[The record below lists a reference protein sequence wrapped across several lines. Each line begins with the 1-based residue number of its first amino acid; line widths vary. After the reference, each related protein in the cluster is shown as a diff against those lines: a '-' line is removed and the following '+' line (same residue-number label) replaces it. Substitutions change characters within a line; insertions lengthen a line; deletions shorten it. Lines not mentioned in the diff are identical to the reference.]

1 MPLDLTSLTKAGP
14 APPHGA
20 LGGAWPPALLRAYRR
35 ALPRLR
41 ALPGPERLEYL
52 RATAAAEEPE
62 ALAALDAAEPRRT
75 WILAWET
82 GEQPTAFHVCPARHD
97 GPVWAVAVGEYEGRT
112 FVASGGDDH
121 VVRLR
126 AVSDP
131 SGPDSEGRSGQ
142 SAPHLEGHPDQSDA
156 NPPNRPDQ
164 SDADLEGHAASVRA
178 LAFGAVD
185 GRPVLAGGDHGG
197 TIRTW
202 NPLTGASGF
211 TRDLTGGYPTAL
223 AFVEAEGGRTLLAV
237 AVGFHNRGYPEDDED
252 GRVDLLD
259 PATGELVRELRA
271 EERDAVLDLGVAKL
285 GERTV
290 LASLSPYELHVWDV
304 ATGERLGTA
313 ELDDVWPDMEQDG
326 LTPPLL
332 MGEWNGR
339 PEVGVV
345 ARIEHPPDYT
355 AQSRELVYLKLDN
368 LRDRS
373 RSRGFD
379 RDQGPVAMTTH
390 AGRNVM
396 LVANH
401 TDTGKEW
408 ERPAKAVI
416 TRPGHGTDIDLDA
429 DTRLI
434 TTAAFGSLAGRLCLA
449 TGGLDGT
456 VQVWDAQTPHQHRRT
471 GYGGSGLA
479 LVSTAQGAPALAVGT
494 HSDTVLVV
502 DAANGEKIGSVGC
515 RQSGR
520 NHDCDISPYD
530 HCCRGL
536 AAGNV
541 AGRPSI
547 ASSGCAAYGTMLWQ
561 PLSKIRGIARKD
573 DAEGGR
579 VTFGGLDHSSP
590 TALAFG
596 EVDGR
601 ALLAAGAEVWDPV
614 THECVAKLSRWGFAL
629 SESAFGRADDQPV
642 LATRRDNEVDLWNPL
657 TGRHI
662 RTLGVDDAGAGL
674 AMGRIADHD
683 VLAVG
688 SGRYVHLWDTT
699 AGERREW
706 VPHTST
712 VTCLSLVG
720 HDDRLLLVTGTED
733 GTMTLWDAAAPRH
746 RVAVLGAFARPVR
759 SVAAATIH
767 GRLYVY
773 GQSRYGRVL
782 AWRVD
787 AL

>member
-1 MPLDLTSLTKAGP
+1 MPLDLTSLIEAGP
-14 APPHGA
+14 ALPHGA
-20 LGGAWPPALLRAYRR
+20 LDGSWPPALLRAYLR

-41 ALPGPERLEYL
+41 TLPGSERLEFL

-62 ALAALDAAEPRRT
+62 ALAALDSAEPGT
-75 WILAWET
+75 WTLAWET

-97 GPVWAVAVGEYEGRT
+97 GPVWAVAVGEFEGRT
-112 FVASGGDDH
+112 LVASGGDDH

-126 AVSDP
+126 AVFDQ
-131 SGPDSEGRSGQ
+131 SGSE
-142 SAPHLEGHPDQSDA
+142 LEGHSDQA
-156 NPPNRPDQ
+156 AP
-164 SDADLEGHAASVRA
+164 DLEGHTASVRA
-178 LAFGAVD
+178 LVFGVVD
-185 GRPVLAGGDHGG
+185 GHPMLAGGDDGG

-237 AVGFHNRGYPEDDED
+237 AIGFYNRGHPEDDED

-259 PATGELVRELRA
+259 PATGELVRALRA
-271 EERDAVLDLGVAKL
+271 EERDAVLDLGVTKL

-290 LASLSPYELHVWDV
+290 LAALSPYELHVWDV
-304 ATGERLGTA
+304 TTGERLATA
-313 ELDDVWPDMEQDG
+313 ELDDIWEDMEQDG

-332 MGEWNGR
+332 IGEENGR

-345 ARIEHPPDYT
+345 VRIEHPPGYT
-355 AQSRELVYLKLDN
+355 VQSRELVYLKLDD
-368 LRDRS
+368 LRDKS
-373 RSRGFD
+373 RGRGFD

-401 TDTGKEW
+401 TDTGKKW

-416 TRPGHGTDIDLDA
+416 SHPGHKTDIDLDA

-471 GYGGSGLA
+471 GHGGSGLA
-479 LVSTAQGAPALAVGT
+479 LFTTAPGTPALAVGT
-494 HSDTVLVV
+494 HSDTVLLV
-502 DAANGEKIGSVGC
+502 DAAGGKKIGSVGC

-520 NHDCDISPYD
+520 GHDCDISPYD

-536 AAGNV
+536 TAGQV
-541 AGRPSI
+541 AGRPYI

-561 PLSKIRGIARKD
+561 PLSKTRGIARKD

-579 VTFGGLDHSSP
+579 VTFGGMDHSSP

-614 THECVAKLSRWGFAL
+614 TQECVAKLPRWGFAL
-629 SESAFGRADDQPV
+629 SESAFGRAGDQPV
-642 LATRRDNEVDLWNPL
+642 LATRRDGEVDLWNPL

-674 AMGRIADHD
+674 AMSRIADHD

-688 SGRYVHLWDTT
+688 SGRYVHLWDAA
-699 AGERREW
+699 AGELREW
-706 VPHTST
+706 IPHTST
-712 VTCLSLVG
+712 VTCLSLVE
-720 HDDRLLLVTGTED
+720 HDDRVLLVTGTED
-733 GTMTLWDAAAPRH
+733 GTVTLWDAAASRR

-759 SVAAATIH
+759 SVAAATIRGELH
-767 GRLYVY
+767 VY

-787 AL
+787 AV